1 MDNLHDKLL
10 QVRKGP
16 CLSVIVP
23 QYRVAPGRLQN
34 HEILRKAVRKAKIL
48 AKEHEVPDEL
58 VKTLDQLTD
67 RLSIDY
73 SRDGVGIYISS
84 EVSGVVSFPFP
95 VQERVVVNDSFVTR
109 DLYYLQQLTEPYYVA
124 AVGKKQIR
132 LYAAHGD
139 VLTEVTD
146 GDFPM
151 TFEDEYEYARPAP
164 AVGHS
169 RQEMAEE
176 KSTVVKV
183 RTQSFFRE
191 AASSIAKIMG
201 SASLPLIVAGTVES
215 IADFRQQDTSGLIR
229 GEIVG
234 SFDEYN
240 FQELRSRAFESFL
253 AYRRKTLEEK
263 ISALQKRDVPARIA
277 KGVQEVWVAAHEGRG
292 LTLLVEKDYEC
303 PGYVVEGVPQLY
315 LNKPTEEHKV
325 IPAVV
330 DEIIETV
337 IRKGGNALFAD
348 NDALTS
354 MDRIAL
360 QLRY

>member
-1 MDNLHDKLL
+1 MDELHNKLL
-10 QVRKGP
+10 RVQKGP

-23 QYRVAPGRLQN
+23 QYRLAPERLQN
-34 HEILRKAVRKAKIL
+34 PEILRKALRKAKTL
-48 AKEHEVPDEL
+48 AKERGLSDEL
-58 VKTLDQLTD
+58 VKQLDQLTD
-67 RLSIDY
+67 RLAMDY
-73 SRDGVGIYISS
+73 SRDGVGIYISP

-109 DLYYLQQLTEPYYVA
+109 DLYYLQQLTEPYFVA

-132 LYAAHGD
+132 LYSARGD

-164 AVGHS
+164 AFGHS

-176 KSTVVKV
+176 KSTMVKV

-191 AASSIAKIMG
+191 AINSIARIMG
-201 SASLPLIVAGTVES
+201 STSLPLVVAGTVES
-215 IADFRQQDTSGLIR
+215 IADFRQQDTSALIR

-253 AYRRKTLEEK
+253 AYRQKALEEK
-263 ISALQKRDVPARIA
+263 IAALQERDVPARVA
-277 KGVQEVWVAAHEGRG
+277 KGVQEVWIAAHEGRG
-292 LTLLVEKDYEC
+292 LSLLVEKDYEC
-303 PGYVVEGVPQLY
+303 TGFVVDGHPQLY
-315 LNKPTEEHKV
+315 LNEPDEKHKTV
-325 IPAVV
+325 PAVV

-337 IRKGGNALFAD
+337 IRKGGTALFTD

-354 MDRIAL
+354 MGRIAL